1 MISRSLEAARTL
13 RVSSGPSS
21 GGKRRKNKKNDVAI
35 VMSSRAKQT
44 RPRTDYV
51 LEDQIG
57 FQLRLAIQRHTAIF
71 FANMV
76 LTQTQFA
83 TVVKLNE
90 VGPCSQNH
98 LARLVALD
106 AATING
112 VLDRLR
118 KRGYIS
124 TEPDL
129 RDARQRVISI
139 TTAGRRVVQR
149 AVIVAK
155 KVTEETLWSLS
166 AAERAQL
173 SRLLAKIS

>member
-1 MISRSLEAARTL
+1 MSSRSLEAVRAL
-13 RVSSGPSS
+13 RIKSAVTVRS
-21 GGKRRKNKKNDVAI
+21 KRRK
-35 VMSSRAKQT
+35 AKT
-44 RPRTDYV
+44 ENREGPAPRRKPPLARLDYV
-51 LEDQIG
+51 LEDQVG
-57 FQLRLAIQRHTAIF
+57 FQLRLAVQRHTAIF
-71 FANMV
+71 VAKMV

-83 TVVKLNE
+83 TIVKLND

-118 KRGYIS
+118 KRGYVS

-129 RDARQRVISI
+129 RDARQRVITI
-139 TTAGRRVVQR
+139 TSVGRRVVER
-149 AVIVAK
+149 AVKDAK
-155 KVTEETLWSLS
+155 RITEETLAPLS
-166 AAERAQL
+166 AAERVQL